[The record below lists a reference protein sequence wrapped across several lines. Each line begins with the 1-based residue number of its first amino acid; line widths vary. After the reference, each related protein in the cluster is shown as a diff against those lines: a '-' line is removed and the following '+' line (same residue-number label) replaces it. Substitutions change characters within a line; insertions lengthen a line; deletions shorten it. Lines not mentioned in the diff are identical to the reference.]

1 MKRTIHTLLLVP
13 VILAAL
19 ALGGAGGCKTKE
31 SAVCRQSCA
40 CKDNGRCVVKD
51 RRCTV
56 GSDADCRASRG
67 CELMGLCTAGS
78 DVCVVSSDEDCKQ
91 SLFCRQSGV
100 CTFKAQD
107 GGGRCVR

>member
-1 MKRTIHTLLLVP
+1 MKRTIRTLLLVP